1 MTGVARL
8 RLQMPFAGSAPTI
21 RHSFS
26 MHKCEYFG
34 IPPDTFGMPVM
45 HVMALCLYLLLRL
58 SSALSL
64 ADLGA
69 ENY

>member
-1 MTGVARL
+1 
-8 RLQMPFAGSAPTI
+8 
-21 RHSFS
+21 